1 LFPLR
6 SLIWLNKST
15 VQQSH
20 QQRKMTNDAEGSV
33 ASLPSHQLGNAT
45 NISAS
50 DSGVLVS
57 NATKIYG
64 AGKKR
69 CAVLKG
75 LNMTVKNGT
84 M

>member
-1 LFPLR
+1 
-6 SLIWLNKST
+6 
-15 VQQSH
+15 
-20 QQRKMTNDAEGSV
+20 MTNDAEGSV
-33 ASLPSHQLGNAT
+33 ASLQSHQLGNAI
-45 NISAS
+45 NVSAS

-75 LNMTVKNGT
+75 LNMSVKNGT